1 MKNIIQRIIIFI
13 LVIILVL
20 PLSTNLAYADGYNGT
35 GGGTGGAS
43 GSASGGASENKTGY
57 RLYVVDTNG
66 NIVSDVVDLVTN
78 NTISCDFNIYTTRI
92 GNGTASSSLRT
103 MPAGMPKPYY
113 YSGSS
118 FKGNGTALRTWAVA
132 KNTSGEQN
140 ILQLISNELGE
151 NVYKLFDL
159 SITKDTYYC
168 ILEPITWHDIFSNKP
183 NSVNM
188 GRSAYGTFY
197 NWMQLYDTL
206 GLTKTFTSSIDND
219 VLGNCMILQRNELGL
234 IAPASSSDNFSLSNI
249 NGVGYGIHIYSND
262 DLAQNPDDQ
271 TTCDES
277 KSTPHKAPDE
287 SEGNYIIVKNYV
299 TNEDGTYT
307 DDGCFSKTEVSNK
320 IKIEN
325 ESETTGYKVKSWKV
339 TDSTAQQVTSV
350 NNGALVWEDNVP
362 GSVKKS
368 GSSTSIVNVEELG
381 GKTVYLLLEKKKE
394 TPPQTENGD
403 FEISQASLTKR
414 VRFSESSTTNAFNNH
429 SFKWTSE
436 AFSLSSCSG
445 HSYTD
450 NCGNMTNHNDTTNID
465 GTINHSADTTYC
477 GGHTDYCSN
486 FKFLDDS
493 VTVSLR
499 NEKVSEASNIMVQ
512 TSGWENVVQNTS
524 ASSLS
529 KYWHTFNRTL
539 TSASTL
545 GRTGWD
551 YVCVLWRGE
560 DDLTVAQWKNDE
572 STNSMMSNI
581 GFSVANAPQGTR
593 KTSDFINTFAAKF
606 SEDIGANREVSTKY
620 GASTAS
626 PHSNQICT
634 QTRDYSFKSDTA
646 LSLSNIKVLV
656 KVYSGQSTRDNSNG
670 ELKKNQA
677 EAGSINFYPYIK
689 MKYDTYNI
697 PYANNYSQTAYVLG
711 NYARTINLR
720 NGVTV
725 RFESEDDNSLEV
737 QSNQWS
743 THTSLIR
750 NINSLFGTTD
760 NAYKVIPGGA
770 TLNIKNR
777 DDAKSKDVKVITYQ
791 CLLEGDGKLQVDHT
805 GSVNGD
811 FTEAT
816 ANSNHTATV
825 NSVVES
831 LKNLRLELFGNK
843 NARKE
848 PFNSENIT
856 KSKTFNGKSI
866 SSDSKYNWNNF
877 NDLYLNVEEGNTST
891 EKYVFSTDTEGNIRM
906 NGTTILTKGQGIE
919 NIINRTAKVIND
931 KTDVVNQLVK
941 ALERN
946 AGDDDSTAWTSGD
959 GKWYNEA
966 FDGVT
971 VLVTTTTIN
980 TGLWDPMERSTVF
993 DPKLTPK
1000 NTGKS
1005 DMGTSFYVFQ
1015 MRTASSS
1022 DTYSGEANRLGSFM
1036 GVNVFSNVDLTELY
1050 KTDKWYSSNITTQDL
1065 K

>member
-1 MKNIIQRIIIFI
+1 M
-13 LVIILVL
+13 VL
-20 PLSTNLAYADGYNGT
+20 PLSTSLAYADGYNGT
-35 GGGTGGAS
+35 GGGAGGAS

-78 NTISCDFNIYTTRI
+78 STISCDKNYRNTRI
-92 GNGTASSSLRT
+92 GNGIASSSLRT

-132 KNTSGEQN
+132 NNESGHQN
-140 ILQLISNELGE
+140 IITLIENELGL
-151 NVYKLFDL
+151 NVANYFDK
-159 SITKDTYYC
+159 SITKETYYC

-188 GRSAYGTFY
+188 GKSAYGTFY

-219 VLGNCMILQRNELGL
+219 VLGNCMVLQRNELGL
-234 IAPASSSDNFSLSNI
+234 TAPASSSENFSLSSI
-249 NGVGYGIHIYSND
+249 NGIGYGIHIYSND
-262 DLAQNPDDQ
+262 DIAQNPDDQ

-339 TDSTAQQVTSV
+339 TDSTSQQVTSV
-350 NNGALVWEDNVP
+350 NNGALVWEGNVP

-414 VRFSESSTTNAFNNH
+414 VRFSESSTTNVFNNH

-436 AFSLSSCSG
+436 AFSLTSCNG

-450 NCGNMTNHNDTTNID
+450 NCGNMTNHSNDKKKAD
-465 GTINHSADTTYC
+465 GTTDHSGDTTYC

-493 VTVSLR
+493 VTVSVK
-499 NEKVSEASNIMVQ
+499 NESVSEASKILVQ
-512 TSGWENVVQNTS
+512 TNGWENVVQNTS

-529 KYWHTFNRTL
+529 KYWNTFNRTL
-539 TSASTL
+539 TNASTL
-545 GRTGWD
+545 GRNGWD

-572 STNSMMSNI
+572 STNSLMSNI
-581 GFSVANAPQGTR
+581 GFKVANAPQGTR
-593 KTSDFINTFAAKF
+593 KTSDFMNTFTARF
-606 SEDIGANREVSTKY
+606 SEDTGANREVSTKY

-626 PHSNQICT
+626 PHSNKICT
-634 QTRDYSFKSDTA
+634 QTRDYSFKADTA
-646 LSLSNIKVLV
+646 LSLSNIKVNV
-656 KVYSGQSTRDNSNG
+656 KVYSGQSSRDNSNG

-677 EAGSINFYPYIK
+677 EVGSITFYPYIK

-725 RFESEDDNSLEV
+725 RFDSEDDNSLEV

-743 THTSLIR
+743 THTSLIK
-750 NINSLFGTTD
+750 NINDLFGTTD

-791 CLLEGDGKLQVDHT
+791 CVLEGDGKTQVDYT

-816 ANSNHTATV
+816 ANSNHKYTV
-825 NSVVES
+825 DSVVDA
-831 LKNLRLELFGNK
+831 LKNLKLELYGNK
-843 NARKE
+843 DAKKE
-848 PFNSENIT
+848 PFSGENIT
-856 KSKTFNGKSI
+856 KSKKFNGKSI
-866 SSDSKYNWNNF
+866 SSDSKYNWNDF
-877 NDLYLNVEEGNTST
+877 NELYINVEEGNTSK
-891 EKYVFSTDTEGNIRM
+891 EKYVFSADAEGNIRM
-906 NGTTILTKGQGIE
+906 NGEVIVTKGHGAESI
-919 NIINRTAKVIND
+919 NNRTAKTIND
-931 KTDVVNQLVK
+931 KTQVVTQLVK

-946 AGDDDSTAWTSGD
+946 TGSDNSTTWSSAD

-971 VLVTTTTIN
+971 VLVSTTTIN

>member
-13 LVIILVL
+13 LVIILAL
-20 PLSTNLAYADGYNGT
+20 PINTSLAYADGYNGT
-35 GGGTGGAS
+35 GGGAGGAS
-43 GSASGGASENKTGY
+43 GSASGGASENKCGY
-57 RLYVVDTNG
+57 RMYVVDTNG

-78 NTISCDFNIYTTRI
+78 STISCDKNYRNTRI

-118 FKGNGTALRTWAVA
+118 FKGNGTALREWAIA
-132 KNTSGEQN
+132 KNESGEQN

-151 NVYKLFDL
+151 NVYKYFDL
-159 SITKDTYYC
+159 NITKDTYYC

-197 NWMQLYDTL
+197 NWMQLYNAL

-234 IAPASSSDNFSLSNI
+234 TAPASSSDNFSLNNI

-271 TTCDES
+271 TTYDES
-277 KSTPHKAPDE
+277 KGDTPAPPADE
-287 SEGNYIIVKNYV
+287 SDGAYTIVKNYRYS
-299 TNEDGTYT
+299 TDNGSSYT
-307 DDGCFSKTEVSNK
+307 DAGCFNIKNIADK
-320 IKIEN
+320 IVIEN
-325 ESETTGYKVKSWKV
+325 EQSYKVVGWKISNRE
-339 TDSTAQQVTSV
+339 STNINSLT
-350 NNGALVWEDNVP
+350 WESSVP
-362 GSVKKS
+362 GTVTQT
-368 GSSTSIVNVEELG
+368 GTTA
-381 GKTVYLLLEKKKE
+381 KTVQLSNTEKCLYVLLEKTE
-394 TPPQTENGD
+394 GTPEVGD
-403 FEISQASLTKR
+403 AELEISQASLTKR
-414 VRFSESSTTNAFNNH
+414 VRFSDYNSTKAISTNV
-429 SFKWTSE
+429 FKWTSG
-436 AFSLSSCSG
+436 AFSLTSCNG

-450 NCGNMTNHNDTTNID
+450 NCGNMTNHNDTTNAD

-493 VTVSLR
+493 VTVSVK
-499 NEKVSEASNIMVQ
+499 NESVSEASKILVQ

-529 KYWHTFNRTL
+529 KYWNTFNRTL

-545 GRTGWD
+545 GRSGWD

-572 STNSMMSNI
+572 STNSLMSNI
-581 GFSVANAPQGTR
+581 GFSVANTPQSTR
-593 KTSDFINTFAAKF
+593 KTSDFLSTFAAKF
-606 SEDIGANREVSTKY
+606 TDDSGSNRDLSTKY

-634 QTRDYSFKSDTA
+634 QTRDYTFKADSA
-646 LSLSNIKVLV
+646 LSLSNIKVNV

-670 ELKKNQA
+670 ALKQNQA
-677 EAGSINFYPYIK
+677 EAGSIKFYPYIK

-697 PYANNYSQTAYVLG
+697 PYASNYSQTAYVLG
-711 NYARTINLR
+711 NYARTLNLR

-725 RFESEDDNSLEV
+725 KFESEDDNSLEV
-737 QSNQWS
+737 VSNQWS
-743 THTSLIR
+743 THNAVMT
-750 NINSLFGTTD
+750 NINDLFDTTD
-760 NAYKVIPGGA
+760 AAYKVIPGGA
-770 TLNIKNR
+770 VLSIQNKYG

-791 CLLEGDGKLQVDHT
+791 CVLEGEGKTQVDYT

-816 ANSNHTATV
+816 ADSNHDATV
-825 NSVVES
+825 SEVVDA
-831 LKNLRLELFGNK
+831 LKNLKLELFGNK
-843 NARKE
+843 DAKKE
-848 PFNSENIT
+848 PFSGENIT
-856 KSKTFNGKSI
+856 KSKKFNGKSI
-866 SSDSKYNWNNF
+866 SSDSKYNWDDF
-877 NDLYLNVEEGNTST
+877 NDLYINVEEGNTST
-891 EKYVFSTDTEGNIRM
+891 EKYVFSADTEGNIRM
-906 NGTTILTKGQGIE
+906 DDEVILTKGQGIE

-946 AGDDDSTAWTSGD
+946 TGNDDSTAWSMTN

-971 VLVTTTTIN
+971 VYVQTTVIH
-980 TGLWDPMERSTVF
+980 TGLWDPMERTTVF
-993 DPKLTPK
+993 DPKLTPSQNSK
-1000 NTGKS
+1000 ESIGNN
-1005 DMGTSFYVFQ
+1005 FYSFQ
-1015 MRTASSS
+1015 MRIAAYS
-1022 DTYSGEANRLGSFM
+1022 DLYEGEANRVGSFM

-1050 KTDKWYSSNITTQDL
+1050 KTDKWYSSNITTSDL

>member
-13 LVIILVL
+13 LVIILAL
-20 PLSTNLAYADGYNGT
+20 PITTSLAYADGYNGT
-35 GGGTGGAS
+35 GGGAGGAS

-78 NTISCDFNIYTTRI
+78 STISCDKNYRNTRI
-92 GNGTASSSLRT
+92 GNGIASSSLRT

-132 KNTSGEQN
+132 NNESGHQN
-140 ILQLISNELGE
+140 IITLIENELGL
-151 NVYKLFDL
+151 NVANYFDK
-159 SITKDTYYC
+159 SITTDTYYC

-183 NSVNM
+183 NSVSM

-234 IAPASSSDNFSLSNI
+234 KAPASSSDNFSLSSI

-262 DLAQNPDDQ
+262 DLGNNTDDQ
-271 TTCDES
+271 TTYDES
-277 KSTPHKAPDE
+277 KGDTPAPPADE
-287 SEGNYIIVKNYV
+287 SDGAYTIVKNYRYS
-299 TNEDGTYT
+299 NDGGNTYI
-307 DDGCFSKTEVSNK
+307 DAGCYNIKNIASK
-320 IKIEN
+320 IIIEN
-325 ESETTGYKVKSWKV
+325 EQSYKVVGWKISNQ
-339 TDSTAQQVTSV
+339 TSTNINSLT
-350 NNGALVWEDNVP
+350 WESSVP
-362 GSVKKS
+362 GTVTQT
-368 GSSTSIVNVEELG
+368 GTTA
-381 GKTVYLLLEKKKE
+381 KTVTLSNSEKCLYVLLEK
-394 TPPQTENGD
+394 TEGNTEGTGD

-429 SFKWTSE
+429 SFKWTSA

-493 VTVSLR
+493 VTVSVK
-499 NEKVSEASNIMVQ
+499 NESVSEASKIMVQ
-512 TSGWENVVQNTS
+512 TSGWQNVVQNTS

-545 GRTGWD
+545 SRSRWD

-572 STNSMMSNI
+572 STNNLMREI
-581 GFSVANAPQGTR
+581 GFKVANVPQGIR
-593 KTSDFINTFAAKF
+593 KTSDFVNTFTAKF
-606 SEDIGANREVSTKY
+606 SEDIGSNREVSTKY

-646 LSLSNIKVLV
+646 LSLSNIKVNV

-670 ELKKNQA
+670 ALKKNQA
-677 EAGSINFYPYIK
+677 EAGSIKFYPYIK
-689 MKYDTYNI
+689 MKYDTYNM

-711 NYARTINLR
+711 NYARILNLR

-737 QSNQWS
+737 VSNQWS
-743 THTSLIR
+743 THNTVMS
-750 NINSLFGTTD
+750 NINKLFDTTD
-760 NAYKVIPGGA
+760 AAYKVIPGGA

-791 CLLEGDGKLQVDHT
+791 CILEGDGKTQVDYT

-816 ANSNHTATV
+816 ADSNHKATV
-825 NSVVES
+825 SEVVES
-831 LKNLRLELFGNK
+831 LKTLRLELFGNK
-843 NARKE
+843 SARKE
-848 PFNSENIT
+848 PFSGENIT
-856 KSKTFNGKSI
+856 KSKTFNNKSI
-866 SSDSKYNWNNF
+866 SSDSKYNWNDF
-877 NDLYLNVEEGNTST
+877 NDLYINVEEGNTSK
-891 EKYVFSTDTEGNIRM
+891 EKYVFSADTEGNILM
-906 NGTTILTKGQGIE
+906 NDTVILTKKQGVE
-919 NIINRTAKVIND
+919 NINNRTAKTIND
-931 KTDVVNQLVK
+931 KTQVVTQLVK
-941 ALERN
+941 SLERN
-946 AGDDDSTAWTSGD
+946 AGDDASAIWSSTD
-959 GKWYNEA
+959 KRWYNEG
-966 FDGVT
+966 FDGIT

-980 TGLWDPMERSTVF
+980 TGLWDPMERTTVF
-993 DPKLTPK
+993 DPKLTPSQSSK
-1000 NTGKS
+1000 ESIGN
-1005 DMGTSFYVFQ
+1005 SFYSFQ
-1015 MRTASSS
+1015 MRTAAYS
-1022 DTYSGEANRLGSFM
+1022 DLYEGEANRLGSFM

-1050 KTDKWYSSNITTQDL
+1050 KTDKWFSSSITTQDL